1 MLPTCSPK
9 AAENPNSRH
18 IQPSADVGT
27 KRYDECFPAR
37 SRVELK
43 AAPHP
48 GTFYI
53 HIPEP
58 TGALALSSA
67 ICDGL
72 SWER

>member
-43 AAPHP
+43 AALVLVP
-48 GTFYI
+48 FI